1 MSIEESQRRFIECE
15 SATPE
20 PEQKAGR
27 SSGSQGLVHR
37 VAARLVRSRLR
48 SELRARPGLQG
59 RVLAPA
65 GTFRRLPRTSALYF
79 PFYHDVP
86 PQYARQLRRHLDR
99 FRGLGPFVTWDDALA
114 ILAGDRPLTAPHFC
128 LSFDDGDRTWVDV
141 LAPLLDSLRIPATFF
156 VITDQISQGDRL
168 TWQDCRDLRGAG
180 HSFGSHTRSHR
191 RLADLDDATATG
203 EIRDSKAEIE
213 DQLGVAVRDFAA
225 PYGWPERDYTDR
237 HVEMARA
244 AGYRSFASTF
254 RTAMQ
259 PGDSPMFVHR
269 QGLHPAWP
277 LRAVMTRVHE

>member
-1 MSIEESQRRFIECE
+1 MAS
-15 SATPE
+15 
-20 PEQKAGR
+20 
-27 SSGSQGLVHR
+27 
-37 VAARLVRSRLR
+37 RLARSRLR

-86 PQYARQLRRHLDR
+86 QQYAHQLRRHLEK
-99 FRGLGPFVTWDDALA
+99 FRSLGPFVSWDNALA

-141 LAPLLDSLRIPATFF
+141 VAPLLDELQIPATFF
-156 VITDQISQGDRL
+156 VITDQISPGERRDNGL
-168 TWQDCRDLRGAG
+168 TWQDCRDLVGPGRR
-180 HSFGSHTRSHR
+180 FGSHTRSHR
-191 RLADLDDATATG
+191 RLLDLDDATAAD
-203 EIRDSKAEIE
+203 EIRASKAEIE
-213 DQLGVAVRDFAA
+213 DRLGMTVDDFAA

-237 HVEMARA
+237 HVDMARA

-254 RTAMQ
+254 RTAMHV
-259 PGDSPMFVHR
+259 GDSPMFVHR